1 MSSFKCFNCKMGII
15 SRYIP
20 LQWQNRVSLG
30 VKLLS
35 FVVSVLFFASAII
48 DYGFDLSQV
57 EMGYV
62 HQVYRFAQFYFVAI
76 YTLRLATNWR
86 HIWRHNF
93 VSTVVF
99 GVLLYLSI
107 LPDIWPAVSAPQWL
121 VRFYPAFSGKIYM
134 LIIVGLF
141 ALMEVSR
148 GVVSIIRR
156 RTNPALLMATAFLII
171 IFFGTIL
178 LMVPRSTLEGVTLPL
193 VDALFVSTSAVCV
206 TGLSTVD
213 IASTFS
219 TEGIIVIALLV
230 QIGGLGVMTIT
241 SFFALFFMGNTALY
255 DQFALRDM
263 VGSDTFSSLM
273 STLLYILGFT
283 IGIEII
289 GAAAIWTTIHGT
301 LGMNLGD
308 EILFSVFHSISAFC
322 NAGFSTLQGNLGNA
336 MIIQHHS
343 SFFLT
348 ISILIVLGGIGFPI
362 LVNLKNALF
371 YYIHY
376 GFAKLVR
383 KQTPMRI
390 PHLAQLNT
398 KIAVTATIAL
408 IVVGTLAIAI
418 SEWNGAFAGMSFGDK
433 LSQSIFNAVSPRTA
447 GFNSVNLS
455 NFALPTLVFYIILMW
470 IGGASQSTAGGIKV
484 NTIGVAFASFMS
496 VVRGQ
501 KSVTMFNREITDHS
515 VKRAYATIFGSIMAI
530 VFCFV
535 ALMILEPKIPPFEL
549 FFETISALGTVG
561 SSLGVTPLLGVTSK
575 IIVAVMMFVGR
586 VGIITVAMSLFGRK
600 EHPHY
605 RLPEENVI
613 IN

>member
-1 MSSFKCFNCKMGII
+1 MAKSMLNLI

-20 LQWQNRVSLG
+20 LRWQNRVGLI

-35 FVVSVLFFASAII
+35 FVVSVLFFTSAII
-48 DYGFDLSQV
+48 DYGFDLSQAEV
-57 EMGYV
+57 GYV
-62 HQVYRFAQFYFVAI
+62 MSVYHFAQFYFVAI
-76 YTLRLATNWR
+76 FTLRVITNWR

-99 GVLLYLSI
+99 GVLLYLTT
-107 LPDIWPAVSAPQWL
+107 LPYLAPAESAPLWL
-121 VRFYPAFSGKIYM
+121 VRFYPVLQGKVY
-134 LIIVGLF
+134 LLSVVGLF
-141 ALMEVSR
+141 ALMEISR

-156 RTNPALLMATAFLII
+156 RTNPALLLSTAFLII

-178 LMVPRSTLEGVTLPL
+178 LMVPRSTLDGVTLPL
-193 VDALFVSTSAVCV
+193 VDALFVSTSAVCI
-206 TGLSTVD
+206 TGLSTVE

-219 TEGIIVIALLV
+219 TEGIIVIALLI

-283 IGIEII
+283 IGIELI
-289 GAAAIWTTIHGT
+289 GAVAIWTTIHGS

-308 EILFSVFHSISAFC
+308 EILFSLFHSISAFC
-322 NAGFSTLQGNLGNA
+322 NAGFSTLEGNLGNA

-348 ISILIVLGGIGFPI
+348 ISMLIVLGGIGFPI
-362 LVNLKNALF
+362 LVNLKNAL
-371 YYIHY
+371 YYYAHY
-376 GFAKLVR
+376 AFAKIIR
-383 KQTPMRI
+383 KQTPARM

-398 KIAVTATIAL
+398 KIAITATVAL
-408 IVVGTLAIAI
+408 IVVGTLAMALT
-418 SEWNGAFAGMSFGDK
+418 EWNGAFAGMSIGEK
-433 LSQSIFNAVSPRTA
+433 LSQSIFNAVAPRTA
-447 GFNSVNLS
+447 GFNSVSLS

-496 VVRGQ
+496 VVRGE
-501 KSVTMFNREITDHS
+501 KSVTMFNREITDSS
-515 VKRAYATIFGSIMAI
+515 VRRAYATIFGSIMAI
-530 VFCFV
+530 IACFV
-535 ALMILEPKIPPFEL
+535 TLMILEPKIPPFEL
-549 FFETISALGTVG
+549 FFETISALSTVG
-561 SSLGVTPLLGVTSK
+561 SSLGITPLLSATSK
-575 IIVAVMMFVGR
+575 VVVAVMMFVGR
-586 VGIITVAMSLFGRK
+586 VGLITVAMSLFGRK
-600 EHPHY
+600 NHPHY

>member
-1 MSSFKCFNCKMGII
+1 MNLI

-20 LQWQNRVSLG
+20 LRWQNRVGLI

-35 FVVSVLFFASAII
+35 FVVSVLFFTSAII
-48 DYGFDLSQV
+48 DYGFDLSQAEENYV
-57 EMGYV
+57 MG
-62 HQVYRFAQFYFVAI
+62 VYRFAQFYYVAI
-76 YTLRLATNWR
+76 FTLRVITNWR

-99 GVLLYLSI
+99 GVVLYLSTV
-107 LPDIWPAVSAPQWL
+107 PYMVPAASAPHWL
-121 VRFYPAFSGKIYM
+121 VKLYPLLLGRVY
-134 LIIVGLF
+134 LLVVVGLF
-141 ALMEVSR
+141 ALMEISR

-156 RTNPALLMATAFLII
+156 RTNPALLLSTAFLII

-178 LMVPRSTLEGVTLPL
+178 LMVPRSTLDGVTLPL
-193 VDALFVSTSAVCV
+193 VDALFVSTSAVCI
-206 TGLSTVD
+206 TGLSTVE

-219 TEGIIVIALLV
+219 TEGIIVIALLI

-289 GAAAIWTTIHGT
+289 GAAVIWTTVHGT

-322 NAGFSTLQGNLGNA
+322 NAGFSTLEGNLGNA

-348 ISILIVLGGIGFPI
+348 ISMLIVLGGIGFPL
-362 LVNLKNALF
+362 LVNLKNAL
-371 YYIHY
+371 YYYVHY
-376 GFAKLVR
+376 AFAKIIR
-383 KQTPMRI
+383 KRTPARM

-398 KIAVTATIAL
+398 KIAFTATIAL
-408 IVVGTLAIAI
+408 IVVGTLAMAL
-418 SEWNGAFAGMSFGDK
+418 SEWNGAFAGMSLGEK
-433 LSQSIFNAVSPRTA
+433 LSQSIFNAVAPRTA
-447 GFNSVNLS
+447 GFNSVSLS
-455 NFALPTLVFYIILMW
+455 SFALPTLVFYIILMW

-496 VVRGQ
+496 VVRDQ
-501 KSVTMFNREITDHS
+501 KSVTMFNREITDNS
-515 VKRAYATIFGSIMAI
+515 VRRAYAAIFGSIAAI
-530 VFCFV
+530 IVCFV
-535 ALMILEPKIPPFEL
+535 TLMILEPKIPPFEL
-549 FFETISALGTVG
+549 FFETISALSTVG
-561 SSLGVTPLLGVTSK
+561 SSLGITPLLSTTSK
-575 IIVAVMMFVGR
+575 IVVVVMMFVGR
-586 VGIITVAMSLFGRK
+586 VGLITVAMSLFARK